1 MKNVEELIR
10 GEFSAVKSID
20 LILRRIK
27 DSSEMDK
34 LYEIRND
41 HFRAINR
48 LKPFARPGFDK
59 KSLSS
64 GPWGLLST
72 AFSGGAS
79 FFGDKVALRALKVGE
94 EHGVSEYKEAVND
107 KNFSA
112 EVKQIIQNEL
122 LPAQER
128 HLQTINN
135 YLK

>member
-1 MKNVEELIR
+1 MKHIEELIR
-10 GEFSAVKSID
+10 GEYSAVKSID
-20 LILRRIK
+20 LVLRRVK
-27 DSSEMDK
+27 NNSEIDK

-48 LKPFARPGFDK
+48 LRPFAKPDFDK
-59 KSLSS
+59 KTLSA

-72 AFSGGAS
+72 AFAGGAS
-79 FFGDKVALRALKVGE
+79 FFGDKAALRALKVGE

-107 KNFSA
+107 KNISS
-112 EVKQIIQNEL
+112 ELKQIIQNEL

-128 HLQTINN
+128 HLQTINS